1 MSREA
6 EINGHAR
13 QSAGSVID
21 DQVTRGIAWQI
32 GKRLRKRNAKSI
44 DFAIGAFLCI
54 LAAMTWLPR
63 ASGPIDL
70 RWDGGAYYLL
80 GTSITHGQGFRL
92 LNEPGSPN
100 TTLHPPL
107 LPMFVA
113 AHQLLLGTTDPLVV
127 GRALRASACLLFA
140 LQAFVIYILLR
151 GYIARSAA
159 FLAVLF
165 WIFHPANTYFSDSL
179 YAESLFGLITVT
191 FFVLHKRAGERK
203 YFLFAAAC
211 ALLAFLARTTGLL
224 LFVAWAG
231 ERLLKRDFR
240 QVAVITAI
248 ALVAAGLWTGYIHR
262 VESSPQYTRPA
273 YAYQHADYLYFNVSY
288 AKQIFRLK
296 NPFKPEL
303 GYLTPRSFAK
313 RLYLNTK
320 QIPVDIGQAVFS
332 WMGTQS
338 ISLLVALLA
347 SIGLLLQVARKHY
360 IIPLF
365 VILNIAAIC
374 VTPFPKQ
381 FVRYLLPLSPLISL
395 LFFAA
400 LFWLNAQVRAQR
412 IGFLKRAAPLLA
424 IALLIVMGAEE
435 WAEERD
441 LYRFHH
447 DKIDY
452 LHGRQHLSYRV
463 FYYSPA
469 DREVDRGLDWVQGQA
484 RPNDVIA
491 ATDPQWVYLRTGLK
505 SVLPPFE
512 WNSSEAERL
521 IDTVPV
527 RFLFVD
533 ENVYRRYT
541 SRLVES
547 NPDLW
552 KCIWRGAGNRVRIY
566 ERSDIGR

>member
-6 EINGHAR
+6 EINGQAC
-13 QSAGSVID
+13 QPAGSVID
-21 DQVTRGIAWQI
+21 GQVSRRIGWQI
-32 GKRLRKRNAKSI
+32 RRLWRKRDAKRI

-54 LAAMTWLPR
+54 LAAMAWLPR

-80 GTSITHGQGFRL
+80 GTSITHSEGYRL

-140 LQAFVIYILLR
+140 LQALAIYVLLR
-151 GYIARSAA
+151 GHIVRSAA
-159 FLAVLF
+159 ILAVLF

-179 YAESLFGLITVT
+179 YAESLFGITT
-191 FFVLHKRAGERK
+191 IIFFVLHKRAGERK
-203 YFLFAAAC
+203 YFLFATAC
-211 ALLAFLARTTGLL
+211 ALLAFLARTAGLL
-224 LFVAWAG
+224 VFVAWAG

-240 QVAVITAI
+240 QVAAI
-248 ALVAAGLWTGYIHR
+248 AAVALVDAGLWMGYIHH
-262 VESSPQYTRPA
+262 VESSPQYMRPA
-273 YAYQHADYLYFNVSY
+273 YAYQHADYLYFNISY
-288 AKQIFRLK
+288 SKQIFRLVD
-296 NPFKPEL
+296 PFQPEL
-303 GYLTPRSFAK
+303 GYLTPRRLAK

-320 QIPVDIGQAVFS
+320 QIPVDIGRAVFS
-332 WMGTQS
+332 WTGLQG
-338 ISLLVALLA
+338 ISLMVALLV
-347 SIGLLLQVARKHY
+347 SCGLLLQVARKQY
-360 IIPLF
+360 IIPFF
-365 VILNIAAIC
+365 VILNLAAIC
-374 VTPFPKQ
+374 ATPFPKQ

-395 LFFAA
+395 LFFEA
-400 LFWLNAQVRAQR
+400 LAWLNAQSRAHR
-412 IGFLKRAAPLLA
+412 IGFLRRAAPLLT

-435 WAEERD
+435 LGDERD
-441 LYRFHH
+441 LYGFHH

-452 LHGRQHLSYRV
+452 LHGRQNISYRV

-469 DREVDRGLDWVQGQA
+469 DREVDRGLDWVLGQA
-484 RPNDVIA
+484 RPDDIVA
-491 ATDPQWVYLRTGLK
+491 ASDPQWVYLRTGLK
-505 SVLPPFE
+505 SVLPPLE
-512 WNSSEAERL
+512 SNSGEAERL
-521 IDTVPV
+521 IDSVPV

-541 SRLVES
+541 SHLVKN

-552 KCIWRGAGNRVRIY
+552 KCVWRGAGDKVRIY
-566 ERSDIGR
+566 QRSDIAH